1 MKYKGKETY
10 IKLYLPEKGG
20 CVTDYH
26 ADNIVISDNGI
37 EFDRGGL
44 DRMGGKEHV
53 VVRGIPFMVVEREIQ
68 YEEIPG
74 EEMDAGFL
82 EV

>member
-1 MKYKGKETY
+1 MKYNGKETT
-10 IKLYLPEKGG
+10 IKLYLPDESRP
-20 CVTDYH
+20 VTDYR
-26 ADNIVISDNGI
+26 AKNIVISDNGV

-74 EEMDAGFL
+74 EEQNAGLL
-82 EV
+82 EG